1 MSEKTMDIQDI
12 IKPVRLTDEQTG
24 QVYELDFSLESI
36 SFAERQKFSLEDA
49 LKFPVTGMR
58 DLFYYAFRK
67 NHRNVARDKTDKMI
81 ERWGGGLP
89 ENLVKR
95 LVQLYTQ
102 AQANNAINVDEDA
115 EKNAGLTL
123 EM

>member
-12 IKPVRLTDEQTG
+12 IKPVRLTDERTG

-58 DLFYYAFRK
+58 DLFYYSFRK

-89 ENLVKR
+89 ETLVKR

>member
-12 IKPVRLTDEQTG
+12 IKLVRLTDERTG

-89 ENLVKR
+89 ETLVKR

>member
-12 IKPVRLTDEQTG
+12 IKSVRLTDERTG

>member
-12 IKPVRLTDEQTG
+12 IKPVRLTDERTG

-58 DLFYYAFRK
+58 DLFYYSFRK

>member
-12 IKPVRLTDEQTG
+12 IKPVRLTDERTG

-81 ERWGGGLP
+81 VRWGGGLP

>member
-1 MSEKTMDIQDI
+1 
-12 IKPVRLTDEQTG
+12 
-24 QVYELDFSLESI
+24 
-36 SFAERQKFSLEDA
+36 
-49 LKFPVTGMR
+49 
-58 DLFYYAFRK
+58 
-67 NHRNVARDKTDKMI
+67 MI

-89 ENLVKR
+89 ETLVKR